1 MSCLLQAKLSACRR
15 EYLYPLS
22 SRSSFPRPL
31 YVARE
36 LLREEHCSTIW
47 FAGGDLAGLFCFVQ
61 RWGRKRETVSLF
73 LMLQE
78 GEQDHG
84 RSWHEFVG
92 PGVVRRE
99 RRGGKGR
106 KGGREGEAL
115 CQAFAVQNP
124 WDCWLQDV
132 RTEPTARQSFEWDIE
147 VWPCKRFLQ
156 IYWSLAERSRNNT
169 ELHLMGEKK
178 NKQTWAAFF
187 LSMKKIHS
195 LL

>member
-15 EYLYPLS
+15 ECLYPLS

-84 RSWHEFVG
+84 CSWHEFLG

-106 KGGREGEAL
+106 KGGREKPSARHLRYKIPETADFKTSELNPLPDSPLNGTLKSGLANVFYKYTEAL
-115 CQAFAVQNP
+115 QKEVETIQSCTWWGKNP
-124 WDCWLQDV
+124 
-132 RTEPTARQSFEWDIE
+132 
-147 VWPCKRFLQ
+147 
-156 IYWSLAERSRNNT
+156 N
-169 ELHLMGEKK
+169 
-178 NKQTWAAFF
+178 
-187 LSMKKIHS
+187 
-195 LL
+195 